1 MKQNSKKLYFII
13 FTVVTALIMG
23 ELFLSNRL
31 TVEGRKIETIQ
42 EEVASLEEE
51 NSLVKNQ
58 IASLGGLNRLTQA
71 AKEKGFI
78 KAEAVLNLTRKAT
91 VAVRPQ

>member
-1 MKQNSKKLYFII
+1 MI
-13 FTVVTALIMG
+13 FVVVTFLIVA
-23 ELFLSNRL
+23 ELFFSNRL
-31 TVEGRKIETIQ
+31 TVEGKKIEVMQ
-42 EEVASLEEE
+42 EEVAALDEE
-51 NSLVKNQ
+51 NSLMKNQ
-58 IASLGGLNRLTQA
+58 IASLGGLNRLNQA